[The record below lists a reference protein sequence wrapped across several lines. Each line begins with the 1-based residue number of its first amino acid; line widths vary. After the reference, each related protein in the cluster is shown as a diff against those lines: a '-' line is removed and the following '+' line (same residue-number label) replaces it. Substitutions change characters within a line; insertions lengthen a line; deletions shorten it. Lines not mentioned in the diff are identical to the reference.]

1 MLLHSAAGMHNHE
14 YSHSTLPARPRSD
27 FMPKRS
33 PLNRSS
39 FSNPGPEIPPT
50 QEAPIPALLPGRSR
64 ALSEYIPRKLEHQ
77 QVHAVR
83 FQEPE
88 ADTMSE
94 DGRSV
99 ANSEGSRTT
108 NGGRRRRRSSK
119 ASTAFRLAH
128 PAPTLT
134 HKQRLL
140 NIRPK
145 LLMQLQL
152 LSSDKRPKPTLDV
165 LPSTVVVSR
174 LAKRFPRMFRGKGE
188 LGANDI
194 MIVKSEEYDIP
205 SQSMDDTD
213 SDEEGFSNRD
223 LIAVICQMP
232 KDEGGA
238 QGKAE
243 IVLGDGSVWLASPL
257 PTGAYEMTKF
267 DESGG
272 KVTTIRWVKRA
283 GHHNLSDSPN
293 NDTKFTFSII
303 DPNSRRHPIL
313 ATITQTKLDIPD
325 YYTLVCP
332 SPGIET
338 TTAPVG
344 GVPGECDDEDGEAD
358 TIIERTPQLMDETMR
373 TLIQVTGIWVSLRQG
388 WSPYFKYN
396 DAMATFGQN
405 KSPRNSMNGRTRASS
420 LTPDLM
426 RSAPVLGG
434 LPCTRSSTPE
444 STFGSIGDKILRG
457 NLAKSNSVTISSPH
471 DSVTSPRRA
480 RATST
485 GTAFMQRAASRKI
498 NTIASDSEGESV
510 TQQPESC
517 EGQIAK
523 ISDNAASN
531 RVSCPPRLGAV
542 ASPSPIL
549 TKPHRR
555 VKSTH
560 MFSNKGTQ
568 NTSNGI
574 MDGQSGEAKR
584 KPTPVKRKNSRWR
597 SFINFVRG
605 RSSSSRSPSS

>member
-1 MLLHSAAGMHNHE
+1 MLLHSAAGMHSHE
-14 YSHSTLPARPRSD
+14 YSHSTLPRPHSD
-27 FMPKRS
+27 FIPRRS

-39 FSNPGPEIPPT
+39 FSNPGPEVST
-50 QEAPIPALLPGRSR
+50 SQAPIPALLTQRSR
-64 ALSEYIPRKLEHQ
+64 ALSEYIPRNKLEHQ

-88 ADTMSE
+88 ADAMSE

-108 NGGRRRRRSSK
+108 NGGRRGRRSSK
-119 ASTAFRLAH
+119 ASTAYRLAH

-152 LSSDKRPKPTLDV
+152 LSFDKRPKPTLDV

-205 SQSMDDTD
+205 EGSMDDTD

-232 KDEGGA
+232 RDEGGS

-267 DESGG
+267 DESGT

-283 GHHNLSDSPN
+283 SHHNHSDSSI
-293 NDTKFTFSII
+293 NDVKFSFSVI
-303 DPNSRRHPIL
+303 DPTCRRHAIL
-313 ATITQTKLDIPD
+313 ATLTQTKLDIPN
-325 YYTLVCP
+325 YYTTVSP
-332 SPGIET
+332 SSGIEIT
-338 TTAPVG
+338 KAPVS
-344 GVPGECDDEDGEAD
+344 GVPGEFDDEDEDEDGETD
-358 TIIERTPQLMDETMR
+358 KVVERTPQLMDETMR
-373 TLIQVTGIWVSLRQG
+373 ALIQVTGIWVSLRQG

-396 DAMATFGQN
+396 DSMATFGQN

-420 LTPDLM
+420 LTPDIS
-426 RSAPVLGG
+426 RSSSVTVLNG
-434 LPCTRSSTPE
+434 TRSSTPE
-444 STFGSIGDKILRG
+444 STFGYIGDKILRC
-457 NLAKSNSVTISSPH
+457 NISRANSVTTSSPH
-471 DSVTSPRRA
+471 DSVASPRRA
-480 RATST
+480 RAPSA

-498 NTIASDSEGESV
+498 NTIASDSEGEGIA
-510 TQQPESC
+510 QYPENG
-517 EGQIAK
+517 EDHNVK
-523 ISDNAASN
+523 INASN
-531 RVSCPPRLGAV
+531 RVSCPPGVGVV
-542 ASPSPIL
+542 ASFPPTP

-555 VKSTH
+555 VKSVH
-560 MFSNKGTQ
+560 MLSSTATQDTGSGT
-568 NTSNGI
+568 
-574 MDGQSGEAKR
+574 MDGQSEHIQGKS
-584 KPTPVKRKNSRWR
+584 PLVKRKTSRWR
-597 SFINFVRG
+597 SFINFIRP
-605 RSSSSRSPSS
+605 RSSSRSPSP

>member
-14 YSHSTLPARPRSD
+14 YSHSTLPRPHSD
-27 FMPKRS
+27 FMPRRS

-39 FSNPGPEIPPT
+39 FSNPGPEVST
-50 QEAPIPALLPGRSR
+50 SQEAPIPALFTQRSR

-108 NGGRRRRRSSK
+108 NGGRRRRKSSK
-119 ASTAFRLAH
+119 ASTAYRLAH

-152 LSSDKRPKPTLDV
+152 LSFDKRPKPTLDV

-174 LAKRFPRMFRGKGE
+174 LAQRFPRMFRGKGE
-188 LGANDI
+188 LGTNDI

-205 SQSMDDTD
+205 EGSMDDTD

-232 KDEGGA
+232 RDEGGS

-243 IVLGDGSVWLASPL
+243 IVLDDGSVWLASPL

-267 DESGG
+267 DESGA

-283 GHHNLSDSPN
+283 GHHNFSDSPS
-293 NDTKFTFSII
+293 NDVKFSFSVI
-303 DPNSRRHPIL
+303 DPTCRRHAIL
-313 ATITQTKLDIPD
+313 ATLTQTKLDIPN
-325 YYTLVCP
+325 YYTTVSP
-332 SPGIET
+332 SPGMEVAK
-338 TTAPVG
+338 APVS
-344 GVPGECDDEDGEAD
+344 GVPGEFDDEDEDGETD
-358 TIIERTPQLMDETMR
+358 KIVERTPQLMDETMR

-396 DAMATFGQN
+396 DSMATFGQN

-420 LTPDLM
+420 LTPDIT
-426 RSAPVLGG
+426 RPTSVTVLNG
-434 LPCTRSSTPE
+434 TRSSTPE
-444 STFGSIGDKILRG
+444 STFGFIGDKILRC
-457 NLAKSNSVTISSPH
+457 NIPKAISVTASSPH
-471 DSVTSPRRA
+471 DSVASPRRA
-480 RATST
+480 RAPST
-485 GTAFMQRAASRKI
+485 GTAFMQRATSRKI
-498 NTIASDSEGESV
+498 NTIASDSEGESIAH
-510 TQQPESC
+510 QPENG
-517 EGQIAK
+517 EDHNAK
-523 ISDNAASN
+523 INASN
-531 RVSCPPRLGAV
+531 RVSCPPGVGVV
-542 ASPSPIL
+542 ASLPPTP

-555 VKSTH
+555 VKSAH
-560 MFSNKGTQ
+560 IFSSTATQ
-568 NTSNGI
+568 NTGSGT
-574 MDGQSGEAKR
+574 MDGQSEDVQGKS
-584 KPTPVKRKNSRWR
+584 PPVKRKTSRWR
-597 SFINFVRG
+597 SFMNFIR
-605 RSSSSRSPSS
+605 RRSSSRSPSP

>member
-14 YSHSTLPARPRSD
+14 YSHSTLPRPQSD
-27 FMPKRS
+27 FMPRRS

-39 FSNPGPEIPPT
+39 FSNPGPEVPT
-50 QEAPIPALLPGRSR
+50 SQAPIPVLSTQRSR
-64 ALSEYIPRKLEHQ
+64 ALSEYIPRNKLEHH

-88 ADTMSE
+88 ADAMSE

-108 NGGRRRRRSSK
+108 NGGRRGRRSSK
-119 ASTAFRLAH
+119 ASTAYRLAH

-152 LSSDKRPKPTLDV
+152 LSFDKRPKPTLDV

-205 SQSMDDTD
+205 EGFIDDTD
-213 SDEEGFSNRD
+213 SDEEGFSHRD
-223 LIAVICQMP
+223 LIAVICQLP
-232 KDEGGA
+232 RDEGGS

-267 DESGG
+267 DESGT
-272 KVTTIRWVKRA
+272 KVTTIRWVRRA
-283 GHHNLSDSPN
+283 GHHNHSDSSM
-293 NDTKFTFSII
+293 NDAKFSFSVI
-303 DPNSRRHPIL
+303 DPNCRRHAIL
-313 ATITQTKLDIPD
+313 ATLTQTKLDIPN
-325 YYTLVCP
+325 YYTNL
-332 SPGIET
+332 SSSSGIEIT
-338 TTAPVG
+338 KASVS
-344 GVPGECDDEDGEAD
+344 GVPGEFDDVDEDDKAEE
-358 TIIERTPQLMDETMR
+358 IVERTPQLMDETMR
-373 TLIQVTGIWVSLRQG
+373 ALIQVTGIWVSLRQG

-396 DAMATFGQN
+396 DSMATFGQN
-405 KSPRNSMNGRTRASS
+405 KSPRNSMSGRTRASS
-420 LTPDLM
+420 LTPDIM
-426 RSAPVLGG
+426 RSNSVTVLSG
-434 LPCTRSSTPE
+434 TRSSTPE
-444 STFGSIGDKILRG
+444 STFGYIGNKILQCNIPR
-457 NLAKSNSVTISSPH
+457 SNSVTTSSPH

-480 RATST
+480 RAPSA

-510 TQQPESC
+510 AQYPENG
-517 EGQIAK
+517 EDRHVK
-523 ISDNAASN
+523 KNASN
-531 RVSCPPRLGAV
+531 RVSCPPAVGVV
-542 ASPSPIL
+542 ASPPPIPI
-549 TKPHRR
+549 KPTRR
-555 VKSTH
+555 VKSVHMLSSTATH
-560 MFSNKGTQ
+560 DTGSGT
-568 NTSNGI
+568 
-574 MDGQSGEAKR
+574 MDGQSEHVQGKSPA
-584 KPTPVKRKNSRWR
+584 VKRSSRWK
-597 SFINFVRG
+597 SFINFIRH
-605 RSSSSRSPSS
+605 RSSSRSPSP

>member
-14 YSHSTLPARPRSD
+14 YSHSTRPARPRSD
-27 FMPKRS
+27 FMPRRS

-39 FSNPGPEIPPT
+39 FSNPGPEIST
-50 QEAPIPALLPGRSR
+50 TREAPIPTLSTRRSR
-64 ALSEYIPRKLEHQ
+64 ALSEHLPRKLEHQ
-77 QVHAVR
+77 QVHTVR

-94 DGRSV
+94 DARSV

-108 NGGRRRRRSSK
+108 TGGRRRSRRSSK

-145 LLMQLQL
+145 VLMQLQL
-152 LSSDKRPKPTLDV
+152 LSFDKRPKPILDAI
-165 LPSTVVVSR
+165 PSTVVVSR

-194 MIVKSEEYDIP
+194 MIVKSEDYDTP
-205 SQSMDDTD
+205 SQSMDDSD
-213 SDEEGFSNRD
+213 SDDEGFSNRD
-223 LIAVICQMP
+223 LIAVICQLP
-232 KDEGGA
+232 KDEGGL
-238 QGKAE
+238 QGKTE

-267 DESGG
+267 DERGE
-272 KVTTIRWVKRA
+272 KVTTIRWVKRG
-283 GHHNLSDSPN
+283 GHHNISDPPN
-293 NDTKFTFSII
+293 NDVKFSFSII

-325 YYTLVCP
+325 YYTSISP
-332 SPGIET
+332 SSVIET
-338 TTAPVG
+338 TPTPASS
-344 GVPGECDDEDGEAD
+344 VPGEFDEEDGEMD
-358 TIIERTPQLMDETMR
+358 TIIERTPQLVDETMR

-396 DAMATFGQN
+396 DAIATCGQN

-426 RSAPVLGG
+426 RIAPAHSG
-434 LPCTRSSTPE
+434 LTCTRSSTPE
-444 STFGSIGDKILRG
+444 STFGSIGDKILRC
-457 NLAKSNSVTISSPH
+457 NLTKANSVTTSSPH
-471 DSVTSPRRA
+471 DSVTYPRRA

-485 GTAFMQRAASRKI
+485 GTAFMQRAAIRKI
-498 NTIASDSEGESV
+498 NTIASDSEGESL
-510 TQQPESC
+510 TPQSEYG
-517 EGQIAK
+517 EGQNFK
-523 ISDNAASN
+523 MTDNAASH
-531 RVSCPPRLGAV
+531 RVSCPAGLGAP
-542 ASPSPIL
+542 ASPPMP
-549 TKPHRR
+549 TTTHRR

-560 MFSNKGTQ
+560 IFSSKGTK
-568 NTSNGI
+568 NTGSGI
-574 MDGQSGEAKR
+574 MDGQSEDTLRQPAA
-584 KPTPVKRKNSRWR
+584 VKRKNGRWR
-597 SFINFVRG
+597 TFINFLRG
-605 RSSSSRSPSS
+605 RSSSRTLSS

>member
-27 FMPKRS
+27 FMPRRS

-39 FSNPGPEIPPT
+39 FLNPGTEVST
-50 QEAPIPALLPGRSR
+50 TYETPIPALTRRSR
-64 ALSEYIPRKLEHQ
+64 ALPEYIPHKLEHQ
-77 QVHAVR
+77 QVHTVR

-108 NGGRRRRRSSK
+108 HGGRRRRRSSK

-152 LSSDKRPKPTLDV
+152 MSSDKRPRPTLDV

-174 LAKRFPRMFRGKGE
+174 LAKRFPRMFTGKGE

-205 SQSMDDTD
+205 DHSMHDTD

-232 KDEGGA
+232 RDEGGS

-257 PTGAYEMTKF
+257 PTGAYEMTKL
-267 DESGG
+267 DEYGG
-272 KVTTIRWVKRA
+272 KVTTVRWVKRA
-283 GHHNLSDSPN
+283 GQHNLSDSSN
-293 NDTKFTFSII
+293 NDAKFSFSII
-303 DPNSRRHPIL
+303 DPNSRRHAVL
-313 ATITQTKLDIPD
+313 ATVTQTKLDIPD
-325 YYTLVCP
+325 SYVPL
-332 SPGIET
+332 SPGVEPT
-338 TTAPVG
+338 KPPVSG
-344 GVPGECDDEDGEAD
+344 EPGEFDDEDGETD
-358 TIIERTPQLMDETMR
+358 TIIERIPQLLDETMR
-373 TLIQVTGIWVSLRQG
+373 TLIQITGIWVSLRQG

-405 KSPRNSMNGRTRASS
+405 KSPRNSTSGRTRASS

-426 RSAPVLGG
+426 RPTPVLNVHT
-434 LPCTRSSTPE
+434 CTRSSTPE
-444 STFGSIGDKILRG
+444 STFGSIGDKILRC
-457 NLAKSNSVTISSPH
+457 NITKANSVATSSPH
-471 DSVTSPRRA
+471 DSIASPRRA

-498 NTIASDSEGESV
+498 NTIASDSEGESIA
-510 TQQPESC
+510 QQPENG
-517 EGQIAK
+517 EGQNVK
-523 ISDNAASN
+523 IHRNAASN
-531 RVSCPPRLGAV
+531 RVSCPPVLGIV
-542 ASPSPIL
+542 TSSPSTP

-555 VKSTH
+555 VKSAH
-560 MFSNKGTQ
+560 MFSSTG
-568 NTSNGI
+568 SGI
-574 MDGQSGEAKR
+574 MDGQSEDIQG
-584 KPTPVKRKNSRWR
+584 KPPIKQKISRWR
-597 SFINFVRG
+597 SFINLIRC
-605 RSSSSRSPSS
+605 RSSSRSSSPSSP

>member
-14 YSHSTLPARPRSD
+14 YSHSSLPARPRSD
-27 FMPKRS
+27 FMPRRS

-39 FSNPGPEIPPT
+39 FSSPSPEIYT
-50 QEAPIPALLPGRSR
+50 THETPIPALLTESSR

-77 QVHAVR
+77 QTHTVR

-88 ADTMSE
+88 TDTMSE

-152 LSSDKRPKPTLDV
+152 LSFDKRPKPTLDV
-165 LPSTVVVSR
+165 LPSTVVASR
-174 LAKRFPRMFRGKGE
+174 FVKRFPRMFRGKGE

-194 MIVKSEEYDIP
+194 MIVRSEEYDKLD
-205 SQSMDDTD
+205 QSMDDTD

-232 KDEGGA
+232 RDEGGL

-257 PTGAYEMTKF
+257 PNGAYEMTKF
-267 DESGG
+267 DECGE
-272 KVTTIRWVKRA
+272 KLTTVRWVKRA
-283 GHHNLSDSPN
+283 GHHHNISDPPN
-293 NDTKFTFSII
+293 NDAKFSFSVI
-303 DPNSRRHPIL
+303 DPNSRRHAIL

-325 YYTLVCP
+325 YYTSVSPP
-332 SPGIET
+332 SGIET
-338 TTAPVG
+338 TQAPVS
-344 GVPGECDDEDGEAD
+344 GVPGEFDDEDGETD
-358 TIIERTPQLMDETMR
+358 TIVERTPQLMDETMR

-396 DAMATFGQN
+396 DAIATFGMG
-405 KSPRNSMNGRTRASS
+405 KCPRNSLNGRTRASS

-426 RSAPVLGG
+426 RPAPVLGA
-434 LPCTRSSTPE
+434 LTCTRSSTPE
-444 STFGSIGDKILRG
+444 STFGSIGDKILRC
-457 NLAKSNSVTISSPH
+457 NPTKANSVTTSSPH
-471 DSVTSPRRA
+471 DSVASPRRA

-485 GTAFMQRAASRKI
+485 GAAFMQRAASRKI
-498 NTIASDSEGESV
+498 NTVTSDSEGGGIA
-510 TQQPESC
+510 QQPENGESQNVKV
-517 EGQIAK
+517 G
-523 ISDNAASN
+523 NAASN
-531 RVSCPPRLGAV
+531 RFSCPPGLGV
-542 ASPSPIL
+542 VTSPPPTP

-555 VKSTH
+555 VKSAH
-560 MFSNKGTQ
+560 MFSSMCTQ
-568 NTSNGI
+568 NVGSGI
-574 MDGQSGEAKR
+574 MDGQSEDMHVK
-584 KPTPVKRKNSRWR
+584 TSPVKRKQSRWR
-597 SFINFVRG
+597 SFINCIRHRSST
-605 RSSSSRSPSS
+605 RSSSP

>member
-1 MLLHSAAGMHNHE
+1 
-14 YSHSTLPARPRSD
+14 
-27 FMPKRS
+27 
-33 PLNRSS
+33 
-39 FSNPGPEIPPT
+39 
-50 QEAPIPALLPGRSR
+50 
-64 ALSEYIPRKLEHQ
+64 
-77 QVHAVR
+77 
-83 FQEPE
+83 
-88 ADTMSE
+88 
-94 DGRSV
+94 
-99 ANSEGSRTT
+99 
-108 NGGRRRRRSSK
+108 
-119 ASTAFRLAH
+119 
-128 PAPTLT
+128 
-134 HKQRLL
+134 
-140 NIRPK
+140 
-145 LLMQLQL
+145 
-152 LSSDKRPKPTLDV
+152 
-165 LPSTVVVSR
+165 
-174 LAKRFPRMFRGKGE
+174 
-188 LGANDI
+188 
-194 MIVKSEEYDIP
+194 
-205 SQSMDDTD
+205 MDDTD